1 MVTDAT
7 AEGQAH
13 KFWREGDCAGRQGG
27 KRSRVCLVW
36 IKGAETSPML
46 YMYIYV
52 YIHTQTYTNIH
63 KQEPG

>member
-46 YMYIYV
+46 YM
-52 YIHTQTYTNIH
+52 
-63 KQEPG
+63 